1 VIADIV
7 TLLTPLWILLGIL
20 LLLVLIMG
28 MLALL
33 GRFRGGK
40 YLRPIINLIVKVPL
54 FKRWLTKA
62 STAQLERS
70 NPELASAMKKIERAG
85 AHKDPTRAQVAMAN
99 MTAAERRAV
108 IELQEE
114 QQGGLPPEATNRE
127 MRRRLEKAKR
137 DAQRKR

>member
-1 VIADIV
+1 VIADIF
-7 TLLTPLWILLGIL
+7 LLLIPLWILLG
-20 LLLVLIMG
+20 VLFLMVV
-28 MLALL
+28 LALL

-40 YLRPIINLIVKVPL
+40 YLRPVINLIAKVPL
-54 FKRWLTKA
+54 FKRWMTKA
-62 STAQLERS
+62 ATAQMERS

-137 DAQRKR
+137 DQQKRR